1 MGYHK
6 FWGLFSKMGT
16 EEVSGNL
23 GCWIGDGQPGLNEG
37 EEERVHRS
45 ELRRETAAAM
55 DGGEQ
60 SH

>member
-1 MGYHK
+1 
-6 FWGLFSKMGT
+6 MGT
-16 EEVSGNL
+16 EEVSANL